1 MTRPPV
7 LVTND
12 DGIGSE
18 GLWHLAAAAAQAGFD
33 VVVAAPAGEASGT
46 GTAIQAVHAGGR
58 VDVQRRELP
67 APAADIPAF
76 AVAATPSFVVFA
88 ALRGAFGLVP
98 EYVLSG
104 INRGMN
110 TGRGVLHSG
119 TVGAA
124 LAAAN
129 AGLTAAAFSL
139 EVGVD
144 GTGREWP
151 TATHVVKQVL
161 PVLTETP
168 AGVALSVNVPNLPA
182 GQLRGLRTAP
192 LAPFGPV
199 RSPVDTADGFL
210 WVGVGH
216 TPPAPAPGSDVA
228 ALAAGYASITVL
240 RGLCEEPAD
249 HLPWGI
255 YTGTER

>member
-33 VVVAAPAGEASGT
+33 VLVAAPAGEASGT
-46 GTAIQAVHAGGR
+46 GTAIQAVQTGGR
-58 VDVQRRELP
+58 IEVERHELP
-67 APAADIPAF
+67 APAAGLPAF

-88 ALRGAFGLVP
+88 ALRGAFGPVP
-98 EYVLSG
+98 QYVLSG
-104 INRGMN
+104 INLGLN

-139 EVGVD
+139 SVGAD

-151 TATHVVKQVL
+151 TAAHVAKQVL

-168 AGVALSVNVPNLPA
+168 AGIALSVNVPNLPA

-192 LAPFGPV
+192 LAPFGQV
-199 RSPVDTADGFL
+199 RTPVDPADGFL
-210 WVGVGH
+210 WVSVGH
-216 TPPAPAPGSDVA
+216 TPPDPVPGSDTA
-228 ALAAGYASITVL
+228 AVAAGYASVTAL
-240 RGLCEEPAD
+240 RGLCEAPAD
-249 HLPWGI
+249 GLPWQSYSGP
-255 YTGTER
+255 G